1 MFPRLIFL
9 LTFASSLIQMNMKK
23 FLFFIILVAAVVGAV
38 VTCPDKKAHKEALA
52 DAFAEYASYKIDE
65 SKDNGFGGRIMKSI
79 DINAIIYCT
88 NIAMDPT

>member
-38 VTCPDKKAHKEALA
+38 V
-52 DAFAEYASYKIDE
+52 I
-65 SKDNGFGGRIMKSI
+65 RIR
-79 DINAIIYCT
+79 
-88 NIAMDPT
+88 